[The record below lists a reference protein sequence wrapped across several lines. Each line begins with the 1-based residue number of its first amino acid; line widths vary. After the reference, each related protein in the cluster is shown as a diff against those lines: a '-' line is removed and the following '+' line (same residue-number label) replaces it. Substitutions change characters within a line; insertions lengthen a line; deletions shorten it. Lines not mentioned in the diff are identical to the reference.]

1 MTRANFRSGANDGD
15 ALVTVGG
22 IVSIESRTVNMKRIA
37 LASLALGVGLVAAL
51 PGIASARSDDSVAGT
66 LVNTCD
72 PMGNA
77 GGIWV
82 ELWDDS
88 GRIDSVTTD
97 AEGDYAFV
105 DRAPGNYVVKPY
117 IGAGC
122 GAFPGTRAVD
132 TTNGPVYDVDFR
144 VTTVH
149 DITGAVTGCP
159 QPEGVGAPGVTVN
172 VSDDSGL
179 LATTETDDF
188 GFYFFQWLEAKTDYT
203 VEVVAPAGC
212 GADDPT
218 RSVDLDLGDANRVDF
233 QLVPQY
239 TGSFQSVFSG
249 FAFGS

>member
-1 MTRANFRSGANDGD
+1 
-15 ALVTVGG
+15 
-22 IVSIESRTVNMKRIA
+22 MKRIA

-72 PMGNA
+72 PAGNA
-77 GGIWV
+77 AGIWV
-82 ELWDDS
+82 ELWNDS
-88 GRIDSVTTD
+88 GPIDSVTTN
-97 AEGDYAFV
+97 AEGYYKFV
-105 DRAPGNYVVKPY
+105 DKAPGSYVVKPY

-132 TTNGPVYDVDFR
+132 TANGPVYDVDFR

-149 DITGAVTGCP
+149 DITGTVTGCP
-159 QPEGVGAPGVTVN
+159 ESEGVGTPGVTVN

-179 LATTETDDF
+179 LATTETNEF
-188 GFYFFQWLEAKTDYT
+188 GFYFVQWLEAKTDYT
-203 VEVVAPAGC
+203 VEVVPSAGR
-212 GADDPT
+212 GADDAT
-218 RSVDLDLGDANRVDF
+218 RSIDLDLGNANLVDF

-239 TGSFQSVFSG
+239 AGSFQSVFSG